1 MIPEYAELALR
12 ALKDAGHEAYLVGG
26 CVRDMLLGNEPSD
39 YDITTSALPEEAKA
53 ALSAFKVIETGID
66 HGTVCAVADG
76 FSVEITTFR
85 TDGEYTDH
93 RRPDKVCF
101 TRSLSEDLCRRD
113 FTVNAMA
120 LDGDRV
126 VDLFGGREDLKN
138 KIIRAVGEPEK
149 RFEEDAL
156 RILRA
161 LRFASRLG
169 FRIEENTERAI
180 FLKYPL
186 LSHVSAERIYSEL
199 CGILMGDK
207 AGFVLERY
215 SRVICHI
222 IPELEAAVG
231 CDQLSPYHIYD
242 VYTHTAKAVEASERD
257 KVLRLAALLHDVAKP
272 YVKTVDEK
280 GRGHFKGHSELGAKM
295 AEAVLRRL
303 RADSA
308 TVRSVCRLI
317 SAHDLRPEISEK
329 AVHRYMAEHSDC
341 DLDALLKLR
350 RADNLA
356 KNPEYKG
363 KNDDISEFEHL
374 YQKLLSRGV
383 PYKISH
389 LDIRGD
395 DVAALGAVGAEI
407 GETLRHLLFLT
418 VEGRCENGKNALMCA
433 AKAYLA
439 GKNRKK

>member
-1 MIPEYAELALR
+1 MIPEYVNRTLR
-12 ALKDAGHEAYLVGG
+12 TLKDAGHEAYLVGG
-26 CVRDMLLGNEPSD
+26 CVRDMFLGNEPFD
-39 YDITTSALPEEAKA
+39 YDITTSALPSETKA
-53 ALSAFKVIETGID
+53 ALSDFKVIETGIA
-66 HGTVCAVADG
+66 HGTVCAVVDG
-76 FSVEITTFR
+76 HCIEITTYR

-120 LDGDRV
+120 WDGGEA

-161 LRFASRLG
+161 LRFASKLG

-199 CGILMGDK
+199 CGILMGDNVR
-207 AGFVLERY
+207 FVLERY
-215 SRVICHI
+215 SNVICHI
-222 IPELEAAVG
+222 IPELGASVG
-231 CDQLSPYHIYD
+231 CEQLSPYHIYD
-242 VYTHTAKAVEASERD
+242 VYTHTARVVEAVERD
-257 KVLRLAALLHDVAKP
+257 KVLRLSALLHDVAKP
-272 YVKTVDEK
+272 YVKTVDEN
-280 GRGHFKGHSELGAKM
+280 GRGHFKGHAEKGAEM

-303 RADSA
+303 KAESA

-317 SAHDLRPEISEK
+317 SAHDIRPEVSDR
-329 AVHRYMAEHSDC
+329 AVLRYMAEHSDC
-341 DLDALLKLR
+341 DLDALIKLR
-350 RADNLA
+350 TADNLA

-363 KNDDISEFEHL
+363 KNDDIGEFEKV
-374 YQKLLSRGV
+374 YRKLLSRGA

-389 LDIRGD
+389 LDIRGS
-395 DVAALGAVGAEI
+395 DVEAQGAVGAEI
-407 GETLRHLLFLT
+407 GETLRYLLFLT
-418 VEGRCENGKNALMCA
+418 VEGRCENGKNALTSA
-433 AKAYLA
+433 ARAFLS